1 MVRWFLG
8 LGRNIFGCQLFL
20 GSRIL
25 RVNEKG
31 YLMKTSRSIRSLC
44 AVGLLSGLGAT
55 VLVGALLLGSGAAL
69 GQTPS
74 GGAVQVWGTPGNNG
88 GGSVLFTG
96 AVADSGKSASVNSS
110 AKPDKKGNYKLFTL
124 KKGTILINGT
134 QINAALNN
142 ASPTEFNS
150 TTCSGSFTATA
161 PVPIVSGTKLYAG
174 ISGTV
179 NVTVTFAVVLPLT
192 KGTCNMNTNANPI
205 AQYGSIAGT
214 GTVSF

>member
-1 MVRWFLG
+1 MDA
-8 LGRNIFGCQLFL
+8 
-20 GSRIL
+20 SRL
-25 RVNEKG
+25 
-31 YLMKTSRSIRSLC
+31 IRSLC

-96 AVADSGKSASVNSS
+96 AIADSGKSASVNASGEPT
-110 AKPDKKGNYKLFTL
+110 KNGNYKLLKL

-134 QINAALNN
+134 QLNAALNN

-161 PVPIVSGTKLYAG
+161 PVPIVSGTKAYAG
-174 ISGTV
+174 ISGTA
-179 NVTVTFAVVLPLT
+179 NITVTFAVVLPLT
-192 KGTCNMNTNANPI
+192 KGTCNTNTNANPI